1 MSRASIPQMSPHSQ
15 NPRLNTSMDALVSK
29 LTKMAFLQP
38 QHFRYYLVT
47 TLIDR
52 WFRSSPRELFQVLMY
67 TEYAWRLSL
76 RVGMEEENEAM
87 VLLATSAGGPDEVDP
102 LKGEDHSE
110 EIADQYYHRGWEEGR
125 NALREEALGDEAKR
139 AIQEIII
146 QHRLKKT
153 STGRLACACN
163 RGSDSPVD
171 WATHVSLRIKNYLRN
186 EFISQTEAAK
196 SGD

>member
-1 MSRASIPQMSPHSQ
+1 
-15 NPRLNTSMDALVSK
+15 MDALVSK

-87 VLLATSAGGPDEVDP
+87 IAEAALGPQSAGGSDEPEP
-102 LKGEDHSE
+102 LKGDDHSN
-110 EIADQYYHRGWEEGR
+110 EIADQYYSRGWEEGR
-125 NALREEALGDEAKR
+125 DALREEALGDEAKK
-139 AIQEIII
+139 AIRQILID
-146 QHRLKKT
+146 HRLRKT
-153 STGRLACACN
+153 STGNLACACN
-163 RGSDSPVD
+163 RGADNPVD